1 MPIYHASW
9 AVAGWFTIGGCTEN
23 WVLVVVGGLRRDF
36 SWRISVGV
44 KIWVGG
50 GACGRGGGAAAAAGP
65 AFCCFHGVVEVGVVW
80 CGGLCG

>member
-1 MPIYHASW
+1 ML
-9 AVAGWFTIGGCTEN
+9 VA
-23 WVLVVVGGLRRDF
+23 VGGLRRDF

-44 KIWVGG
+44 NIWVGG

-65 AFCCFHGVVEVGVVW
+65 AFCCFHGMVEVGVVW